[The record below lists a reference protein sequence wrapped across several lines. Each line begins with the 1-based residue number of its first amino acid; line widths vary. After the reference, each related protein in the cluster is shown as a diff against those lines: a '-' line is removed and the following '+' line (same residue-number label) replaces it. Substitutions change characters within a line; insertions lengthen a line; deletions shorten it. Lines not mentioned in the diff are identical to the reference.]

1 MDHVT
6 SKTSGVSGRGPGG
19 QGLWPRRVCHSLGR
33 SGLGCSVCP
42 GGARGAL
49 VRTPGRPGPCEG
61 RISCLLLG
69 VGVGTESARPGWC
82 QGWVGEGPAYL
93 SPQRTPL
100 LWTPGPRA
108 PPEPTILIL
117 PALGKACFLLP
128 MGCGASVV
136 GSPGRLRVLGPEYQE
151 DGCAPTEGPEP
162 TGCPGRRA
170 GAARVGTRRTAAPP
184 QGARACRLPRAQSW
198 GSQGWGLQPSM
209 APSLTRA
216 RPPCVS
222 RCGLCRD
229 PAVPSKSPLPR
240 PW

>member
-61 RISCLLLG
+61 RISC
-69 VGVGTESARPGWC
+69 ARRGGGPG
-82 QGWVGEGPAYL
+82 GVGEGPAYL

-162 TGCPGRRA
+162 AGCPGRRA